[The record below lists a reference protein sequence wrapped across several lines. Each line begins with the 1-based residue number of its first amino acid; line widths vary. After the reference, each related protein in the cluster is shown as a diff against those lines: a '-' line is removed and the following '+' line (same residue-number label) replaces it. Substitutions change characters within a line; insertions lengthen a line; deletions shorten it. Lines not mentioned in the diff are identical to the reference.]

1 MIEKIQ
7 FYAKYDKKIKFNI
20 QQLSL
25 GHPLEWKLYKL
36 LEE

>member
-7 FYAKYDKKIKFNI
+7 LYAKYDKKRFNI

-25 GHPLEWKLYKL
+25 GHPLELKLYKL